1 MRLSTRIALVAG
13 TVVPL
18 LLVASGWVLVTLVG
32 KDLRAQADQRLAARA
47 QSVAVAA
54 RGLLRATSHDR
65 PRAEQARQRKLF
77 TSALD
82 VGVRLAGPAG
92 TLMDGPQPTAPVPL
106 PRAGTRA
113 STVRSQGQSW
123 RVLAVPVNGGDPG
136 ARGTLWLFSPDTA
149 REAQLGLVRRR
160 VLTVAL
166 LAAPLAGGIG
176 WLLAAGAARPLRRL
190 QQRAGGL
197 DPHTGTAR
205 LEHTPTGITEVDD
218 LARTLQTFLTRYD
231 EQAARTVEALASARS
246 FSAAASHELRTPLM
260 SMQTNLDILE
270 AFQDLDAADRAET
283 VHDLRHE
290 HARLLGLLVMLRA
303 LAQGD
308 LVEAESFELIDLAEL
323 ADEAAADLRRRHPTA
338 EVVVDSSPGLTLH
351 GWRPGLRSMLDNLL
365 TNALV
370 HGRSADTGAYTALS
384 LRPADADAAPGIV
397 LRVDDRGPGV
407 PPQGREEL
415 FRRFHRRPD
424 SPGSG
429 LGLTLVAQQ
438 AALHG
443 AELRVLDGPGGRGAR
458 FQVTFPA
465 EWSGHPRQPA
475 LPAHRDWLGDPADRD
490 RPADPADRDRS
501 PDPADRPQGF
511 HKEHL

>member
-18 LLVASGWVLVTLVG
+18 LVVASGWVLVTLVG

-77 TSALD
+77 TAALD
-82 VGVRLAGPAG
+82 VGVRLTGPGG
-92 TLMDGPQPTAPVPL
+92 TLRDGPQPAGPVP
-106 PRAGTRA
+106 PPGERTRPA
-113 STVRSQGQSW
+113 TVRSHGQSW
-123 RVLAVPVNGGDPG
+123 RVLAVPVDGGGPG

-176 WLLAAGAARPLRRL
+176 WLLAARAARPLGRL
-190 QQRAGGL
+190 QQTAGGL
-197 DPHTGTAR
+197 DPYTSAAR
-205 LEHTPTGITEVDD
+205 LEHAPTGITEVDD
-218 LARTLQTFLTRYD
+218 LARTLQTFLSRYD

-308 LVEAESFELIDLAEL
+308 LVEAESFEAIDMAEL
-323 ADEAAADLRRRHPTA
+323 ADEAAAGLRRGHPAA
-338 EVVVDSSPGLTLH
+338 EVVVDSSPGLTVH
-351 GWRPGLRSMLDNLL
+351 GWRPGLRSLLDNLL

-370 HGRSADTGAYTALS
+370 HGRSAGAGGYVALS
-384 LRPADADAAPGIV
+384 VRTTGEAAAPGIV
-397 LRVDDRGPGV
+397 LSVDDRGPGV
-407 PPQGREEL
+407 PPQRRAEV

-438 AALHG
+438 AALHR

-465 EWSGHPRQPA
+465 ERPGRPRHPA
-475 LPAHRDWLGDPADRD
+475 LPAHRDWL
-490 RPADPADRDRS
+490 ADPAG
-501 PDPADRPQGF
+501 RPQGF
-511 HKEHL
+511 HKEHP